1 MEPLFKKN
9 VDSATSFTLKDTI
22 GQSFNGIWHFHDEYE
37 LVYIW
42 EGKGQKIVGDNIS
55 ELRKGNL
62 LFLGS
67 DLPHSFSCNQDYRNK
82 EEAGSLVVHLN
93 DQFLRPDFFSC
104 PELKNISRLFERAN
118 SGIEFEG
125 AVNLETARRIRTL
138 FEMNTFECFLEI
150 LSILNNLAKTDR
162 YHLLASPGYTPSVSK
177 KAYQRINRV
186 YKFVM
191 DHFQED
197 ISLDQVTD
205 ITNMT
210 KAAFCRYFKKV
221 TGKTFFTYLNEYRV
235 GHACKLLMQTNL
247 NVSEICYKSGYNSIS
262 NFNKQFKAITE
273 TSPVRYKNKFK
284 NEA

>member
-67 DLPHSFSCNQDYRNK
+67 DLPHSFSCNQDYKNK

-93 DQFLRPDFFSC
+93 DQFLSQDFFSC

-125 AVNLETARRIRTL
+125 DINLKTARHIQAL

-150 LSILNNLAKTDR
+150 LAILNTLAETDR
-162 YHLLASPGYTPSVSK
+162 YHLLASPGYTPNVGK
-177 KAYQRINRV
+177 KDYQRINRV

-247 NVSEICYKSGYNSIS
+247 NVSEICYKSGFNSIS
-262 NFNKQFKAITE
+262 NFNKQFKTITD
-273 TSPVRYKNKFK
+273 TSPVKYKNKFK
-284 NEA
+284 NEE